1 MNNSDTNTISDI
13 HDIRRQ
19 QELLLERDSTPKIN
33 EIYRHYKGK
42 YYIIYGVGMNES
54 DHTYEVIYNDVM
66 EPMPLPYHR
75 PLSEFKSSVITNEE
89 SISIPRFSFVRM
101 AIDERLVVNQY
112 FQRIY

>member
-1 MNNSDTNTISDI
+1 MSNSNTNTIYDL
-13 HDIRRQ
+13 HDIRRE

-42 YYIIYGVGMNES
+42 CYIIYGVGMKES
-54 DHTYEVIYNDVM
+54 DHTYEVTYNDVI

-75 PLSEFKSSVITNEE
+75 PLSEFKSSVITDEG
-89 SISIPRFSFVRM
+89 SVPRFSFVRM